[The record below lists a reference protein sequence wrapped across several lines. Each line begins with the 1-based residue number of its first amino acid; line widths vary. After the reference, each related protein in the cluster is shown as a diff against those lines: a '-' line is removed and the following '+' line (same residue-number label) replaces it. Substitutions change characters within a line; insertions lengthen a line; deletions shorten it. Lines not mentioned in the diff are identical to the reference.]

1 MASHTFQMVMQTG
14 PTPNKSFTLSKQ
26 EIVIGRDTNEDIV
39 INVAE
44 ISRRHTRL
52 SLEAKGYIIEDLGST
67 NGTFVNGNR
76 LTGPQLLRTGDTVN
90 LGDAVTLIFQTT
102 ILDPDATIVSPVK
115 LQTAV
120 SPPPAPVS
128 PPPAPVSPPP
138 APVLATPTPAKA
150 NKGLASTAQPVEEE
164 KPSHPWL
171 WASIGCLGIIV
182 CLVAIG
188 AIAFDT
194 MNLYCTPPFDSLLKM
209 LYSCP

>member
-52 SLEAKGYIIEDLGST
+52 RLEAKGYIIEDLGST

-76 LTGPQLLRTGDTVN
+76 LSGPQLLRTGDTVH

-115 LQTAV
+115 QQTAV
-120 SPPPAPVS
+120 SPSPIPVS
-128 PPPAPVSPPP
+128 
-138 APVLATPTPAKA
+138 ATPTPAKA
-150 NKGLASTAQPVEEE
+150 SKVLASTAQPVEEK

-194 MNLYCTPPFDSLLKM
+194 MNLYCTPPFESLLNM
-209 LYSCP
+209 IYSCP

>member
-52 SLEAKGYIIEDLGST
+52 RLEAKGYIIEDLGST

-76 LTGPQLLRTGDTVN
+76 LTGPQLLRTGDTVD
-90 LGDAVTLIFQTT
+90 LGDAVTLIFQST

-115 LQTAV
+115 RQTAV

-128 PPPAPVSPPP
+128 
-138 APVLATPTPAKA
+138 ATPTPAKA
-150 NKGLASTAQPVEEE
+150 SKGLASTAQPVEEE
-164 KPSHPWL
+164 KPSRPWL
-171 WASIGCLGIIV
+171 WASVGCLGIIV

-194 MNLYCTPPFDSLLKM
+194 MNLYCTPPFDSLLQM
-209 LYSCP
+209 LYPCP

>member
-52 SLEAKGYIIEDLGST
+52 RLEAKGYIIEDLGST

-102 ILDPDATIVSPVK
+102 ILDPNATIVSPVK

-120 SPPPAPVS
+120 SPVS
-128 PPPAPVSPPP
+128 PPPAPVS
-138 APVLATPTPAKA
+138 ATPTPAKA
-150 NKGLASTAQPVEEE
+150 NKGLASTAQPEEE
-164 KPSHPWL
+164 KTSHPWL
-171 WASIGCLGIIV
+171 WASIGCLGIII

-194 MNLYCTPPFDSLLKM
+194 MNLYCTPPFDSLLNI